1 MAFDTFDK
9 DKKGMIKTDEVATI
23 LGMMGIEFDANS
35 NLESEI
41 AEVDIFGNIFYL
53 NTFIYLFYF
62 FFILN
67 NNFFFDSL
75 ILFYYSQ
82 YISGSGELKYED
94 FCTVAS
100 KFMEEDVDVEAL
112 KVELKEAFRLYDRE
126 GNGYITTDVFRE
138 ILSEIDENLNDD
150 ELDMMIDEIDA
161 DGSGTLDFEGKNLIN
176 SFTHLFFSLLKKK
189 KKKK

>member
-1 MAFDTFDK
+1 MMEPGQLSKDQKKQLKVAFDTFDK
-9 DKKGMIKTDEVATI
+9 DKKGIIKTDEVATI

-41 AEVDIFGNIFYL
+41 AEVDIFG
-53 NTFIYLFYF
+53 
-62 FFILN
+62 
-67 NNFFFDSL
+67 
-75 ILFYYSQ
+75 
-82 YISGSGELKYED
+82 SGELKYED
-94 FCTVAS
+94 FCQVAS

-161 DGSGTLDFEGKNLIN
+161 DGSGTLDFEE
-176 SFTHLFFSLLKKK
+176 FVEAMTH
-189 KKKK
+189 